1 MAHEGMVD
9 LDRCNFLAAAI
20 DQLAHAAAQR
30 EETFRVEA
38 ADVTCSI
45 PAVDEGGAVELGHVE
60 IAGHHGRS
68 TDQDFSL
75 LIRRKPACVDVDD
88 DDGVGPGD
96 RKSTRLN
103 SCHLGI
109 SYAV

>member
-68 TDQDFSL
+68 TDQDISL
-75 LIRRKPACVDVDD
+75 LTRRKTECVDVDD
-88 DDGVGPGD
+88 DEVVGSVKSAVAWFGRD
-96 RKSTRLN
+96 RGER
-103 SCHLGI
+103 
-109 SYAV
+109 